1 MSSAWLPIRT
11 VNLMGAPPYSWLH
24 TISIGRSPA
33 YFSFNN
39 RLCYIIVIPWEC
51 QLKTVQKNAHT
62 YLTNSSAT
70 AQGPM
75 CAEQN
80 SPGWPARAE
89 GYPCACDHRMRPH
102 TPKSVHIR
110 FIHSMSRT

>member
-1 MSSAWLPIRT
+1 M
-11 VNLMGAPPYSWLH
+11 
-24 TISIGRSPA
+24 
-33 YFSFNN
+33 
-39 RLCYIIVIPWEC
+39 
-51 QLKTVQKNAHT
+51 QKNAHT

-75 CAEQN
+75 CAEQH

-102 TPKSVHIR
+102 TPRSARASQRIGAR
-110 FIHSMSRT
+110 AYAEELRRTLDPAPTPVEHMGIDHRRPDVLVTEQFLHGADVIPR